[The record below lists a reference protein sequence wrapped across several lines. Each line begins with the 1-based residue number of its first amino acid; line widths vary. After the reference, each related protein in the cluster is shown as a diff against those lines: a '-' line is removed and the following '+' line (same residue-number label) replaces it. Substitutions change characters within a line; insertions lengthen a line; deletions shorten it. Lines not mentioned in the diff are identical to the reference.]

1 MARCTNCGSETPD
14 NAAFCPS
21 CGKPNPS
28 KREGLNLV
36 QNGAILG
43 LIGYAGLILV
53 GGLVALIYT
62 FGEPSQPQG
71 FGETLA
77 SMQSDLAVEQ
87 MIQDAM
93 PFLIFG
99 ALILMAGLVCFIVG
113 LARANKLGRPGLIA
127 ISSICLATSLATLV
141 AVFAWMNIMLLC
153 MGWLIGWQPILMT
166 LGAFKM
172 LNASLKIPK

>member
-1 MARCTNCGSETPD
+1 
-14 NAAFCPS
+14 
-21 CGKPNPS
+21 
-28 KREGLNLV
+28 
-36 QNGAILG
+36 
-43 LIGYAGLILV
+43 
-53 GGLVALIYT
+53 
-62 FGEPSQPQG
+62 
-71 FGETLA
+71 
-77 SMQSDLAVEQ
+77 MQSDLAREQ

-127 ISSICLATSLATLV
+127 ISSICLATSLTTLC

-166 LGAFKM
+166 LGAFRM
-172 LNASLKIPK
+172 LSASLKIPK

>member
-1 MARCTNCGSETPD
+1 M
-14 NAAFCPS
+14 
-21 CGKPNPS
+21 
-28 KREGLNLV
+28 V

-77 SMQSDLAVEQ
+77 SMQSNLAVEQ